1 MSEEEHKK
9 LPVLS
14 SKAEVHRSK
23 DLLGYYLKEVRRYP
37 LLTAEEEREYAVRY
51 QETGDK
57 EAAERLVTANLRL
70 VIKIA
75 FQYHRQWANVLDL
88 IQEGNVGLVEALKRY
103 DPYREVRFSSYAQ
116 YWIRAMILRFILDN
130 FRLVKLGSTRAGR
143 KLFFQLHKERDRLI
157 AQGVDPTP
165 KLLGERLGVSESEV
179 HAVDRHLRAP
189 ALSLDAPMG
198 DGSDGRSLAEI
209 VPESDPTSPEDEAA
223 RLEFGA
229 RVDASLAEFEAM
241 LRDDRE
247 RLIWTRRLRSN
258 DPASLSVLGGEFGV
272 SKERVRQLEARMK
285 LRLKAFL
292 ENAFG
297 DEIEFEFDMPDEEA

>member
-1 MSEEEHKK
+1 VGKTDSE
-9 LPVLS
+9 L
-14 SKAEVHRSK
+14 AFCF
-23 DLLGYYLKEVRRYP
+23 LLGKFLESSAKALTDIEGSE
-37 LLTAEEEREYAVRY
+37 LLAWMEE
-51 QETGDK
+51 
-57 EAAERLVTANLRL
+57 
-70 VIKIA
+70 
-75 FQYHRQWANVLDL
+75 LD
-88 IQEGNVGLVEALKRY
+88 E
-103 DPYREVRFSSYAQ
+103 
-116 YWIRAMILRFILDN
+116 
-130 FRLVKLGSTRAGR
+130 LGSAD
-143 KLFFQLHKERDRLI
+143 F
-157 AQGVDPTP
+157 V
-165 KLLGERLGVSESEV
+165 V
-179 HAVDRHLRAP
+179 
-189 ALSLDAPMG
+189 
-198 DGSDGRSLAEI
+198 SDGRSLAEI